1 MAKTIYKF
9 NYDGYYGGLNGV
21 FVEDSEF
28 VQKCLGLIVTECEMI
43 GKHSEDRFVICDEVL
58 TEVSN
63 EASFVEMFESADLS
77 NGYNP
82 FNSIRESIECDD
94 IVLRQGIYMRKL

>member
-1 MAKTIYKF
+1 MKTIYKF
-9 NYDGYYGGLNGV
+9 NYDGYRGGLNGV
-21 FVEDSEF
+21 FVEDSDF
-28 VQKCLGLIVTECEMI
+28 VQKCLGLIVTEHDMI
-43 GKHSEDRFVICDEVL
+43 GKHSEDSFVINDEVL

-63 EASFVEMFESADLS
+63 DVKHVEMFEDFKFT

-82 FNSIRESIECDD
+82 FNSIRESIECGE